1 MAKSIKFKSAVGGAL
16 AGAANGLFGAGGG
29 TLLVPV
35 LTRWAKLDDKQ
46 SLATTM
52 CVMLPLC
59 AVSAAVYVAK
69 SPSGL
74 LQSAVPY
81 LIGGLIGGFIG
92 GRVFKKMPT
101 ELLRKAFALLLIYG
115 GIRSFL

>member
-29 TLLVPV
+29 TLLVPI
-35 LTRWAKLDDKQ
+35 LTRWAKLDDKKA
-46 SLATTM
+46 LATTM

-59 AVSAAVYVAK
+59 VVSAAVYVIK
-69 SPSGL
+69 NPPGL
-74 LQSAVPY
+74 LSSAVPY
-81 LIGGLIGGFIG
+81 LVGGMVGGLIG

-101 ELLRKAFALLLIYG
+101 AFLRKAFAFLLIYG